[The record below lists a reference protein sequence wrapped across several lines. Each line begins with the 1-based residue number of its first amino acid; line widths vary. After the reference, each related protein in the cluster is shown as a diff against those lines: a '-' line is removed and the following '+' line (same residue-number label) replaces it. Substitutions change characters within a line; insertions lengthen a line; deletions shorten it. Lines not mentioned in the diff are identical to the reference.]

1 MKLDEDT
8 KETGTSMAKTDFSW
22 DVAGKQALTDLGTDI
37 CEEHAPSQD
46 EQYMNEQQL
55 TYFKEKLLC
64 WRDQL
69 LNESRST
76 LNLMKDDPGREI
88 DILDQGA
95 LETHMSLKLSTCSRY
110 YKLIHKINSALER
123 ITEGTYGYCEATGEP
138 IGLKRLEARPI
149 ATLTLEAQQWHEQKE
164 RRGKMRR

>member
-1 MKLDEDT
+1 
-8 KETGTSMAKTDFSW
+8 
-22 DVAGKQALTDLGTDI
+22 
-37 CEEHAPSQD
+37 
-46 EQYMNEQQL
+46 
-55 TYFKEKLLC
+55 
-64 WRDQL
+64 
-69 LNESRST
+69 
-76 LNLMKDDPGREI
+76 MKDDPGREI